1 MSPKLNALVRVAA
14 VLKFL
19 RSLMGGLKSGG
30 RWSVTE
36 TAGVAEVKSGL
47 EYKFPG
53 QVVPGANGADVE
65 YFWAGGPFQF
75 FPLGGRVTGS
85 GWVMIKVVHSCLWEV
100 GEVSLFRTDTLK
112 SVELVVEEN
121 LIDADPA
128 VVFYRTDPDLEI
140 IAQNQI
146 STAYYPIAYIK
157 SGTASHLPGAGTGVR
172 EFGPFAVEIDES

>member
-1 MSPKLNALVRVAA
+1 VA
-14 VLKFL
+14 
-19 RSLMGGLKSGG
+19 
-30 RWSVTE
+30 
-36 TAGVAEVKSGL
+36 
-47 EYKFPG
+47 
-53 QVVPGANGADVE
+53 GANGADVE

-100 GEVSLFRTDTLK
+100 TVQLTLLRTDTLE

-172 EFGPFAVEIDES
+172 EFGPFALEIDES